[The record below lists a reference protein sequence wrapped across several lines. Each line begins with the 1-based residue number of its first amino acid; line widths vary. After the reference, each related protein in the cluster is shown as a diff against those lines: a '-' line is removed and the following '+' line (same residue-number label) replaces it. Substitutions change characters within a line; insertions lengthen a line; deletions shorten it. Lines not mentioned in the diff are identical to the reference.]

1 MPFWDSNS
9 KTMPFIYSLQQIVEM
24 TLMTDS
30 HVNSYDVLHDKIYY
44 LPYIEPTK
52 DQFFIV

>member
-1 MPFWDSNS
+1 
-9 KTMPFIYSLQQIVEM
+9 MPFIYSLQQIVEM
-24 TLMTDS
+24 TLRTDS
-30 HVNSYDVLHDKIYY
+30 LINSYDVLHDKIYY